1 MVADTYSRKLWTR
14 PLLKK
19 TGEQVLS
26 AMKQIESDMKP
37 IQIESIICDRGTE
50 FGNNQFKTH
59 FKNAKLFY
67 KNPEIFNSSL
77 AIVDRLCRTFRDL
90 LNKYFTAYKTKK
102 YIDVLQKLTDN

>member
-19 TGEQVLS
+19 TGEQVLT
-26 AMKQIESDMKP
+26 AMKSIESDMKP
-37 IQIESIICDRGTE
+37 IIIESIICDKGTE

-59 FKNAKLFY
+59 FGRQPRDDPTQSGVPPNNAKIFS

-77 AIVDRLCRTFRDL
+77 AIVDRLCRTFRDI
-90 LNKYFTAYKTKK
+90 LN
-102 YIDVLQKLTDN
+102 